1 MKNTK
6 TITHTHQLKH
16 LYQIK
21 MKIET
26 TPIKDLIIINP
37 SVYEDNRG
45 YFFESYNQ
53 RFFREQGI
61 YTNFVQDNQSIS
73 VKGVLRG
80 LHFQKIAPQAKL
92 VRCIVGEV
100 YDVVVDLRKS
110 SETYKKWFGVKLSED
125 NMKMMFVPKGFA
137 HGFVTLSD
145 VAVFHY
151 KCDELYMP
159 SADGGIIYNDP
170 EINIDWGVDVSQLI
184 MSDKDR
190 VLPKLADIETEL
202 GF

>member
-1 MKNTK
+1 
-6 TITHTHQLKH
+6 
-16 LYQIK
+16 

-190 VLPKLADIETEL
+190 VLPKLADIETDL

>member
-1 MKNTK
+1 
-6 TITHTHQLKH
+6 
-16 LYQIK
+16 

-110 SETYKKWFGVKLSED
+110 SDTYKKWFGVKLSED

-159 SADGGIIYNDP
+159 SSDGGIIYNDP
-170 EINIDWGVDVSQLI
+170 ELNIDWCVDVNELI
-184 MSDKDR
+184 LSDKDR
-190 VLPKLADIETEL
+190 VLPKLVDIEKEL
-202 GF
+202 NF

>member
-1 MKNTK
+1 
-6 TITHTHQLKH
+6 
-16 LYQIK
+16 

-26 TPIKDLIIINP
+26 TPIKDLLIINP

>member
-1 MKNTK
+1 
-6 TITHTHQLKH
+6 
-16 LYQIK
+16 

>member
-1 MKNTK
+1 MN
-6 TITHTHQLKH
+6 
-16 LYQIK
+16 
-21 MKIET
+21 IET
-26 TPIKDLIIINP
+26 TPIKDLIVINP

-190 VLPKLADIETEL
+190 VLPKLVDIETDL

>member
-1 MKNTK
+1 
-6 TITHTHQLKH
+6 
-16 LYQIK
+16 

-61 YTNFVQDNQSIS
+61 YTNFVQDNQSIN

-110 SETYKKWFGVKLSED
+110 SDTYKQWFGVKLSED
-125 NMKMMFVPKGFA
+125 NMKMMLVPKGFA

-170 EINIDWGVDVSQLI
+170 EINIDWGIDVNQLI

>member
-1 MKNTK
+1 
-6 TITHTHQLKH
+6 
-16 LYQIK
+16 

-110 SETYKKWFGVKLSED
+110 SDTYKKWFGVKLSED

-159 SADGGIIYNDP
+159 SSDGGIIYNDP
-170 EINIDWGVDVSQLI
+170 ELNIDWGVDVNELI
-184 MSDKDR
+184 LSDKDR
-190 VLPKLADIETEL
+190 VLPKLVDIEKEL
-202 GF
+202 NF

>member
-1 MKNTK
+1 
-6 TITHTHQLKH
+6 
-16 LYQIK
+16 

-26 TPIKDLIIINP
+26 TPIKDLLIINP

-80 LHFQKIAPQAKL
+80 LHFQKTAPQSKL
-92 VRCIVGEV
+92 VRCVVGEV

-110 SETYKKWFGVKLSED
+110 SDTYKQWFGVKLSED
-125 NMKMMFVPKGFA
+125 NMKMMLVPKGFA

-159 SADGGIIYNDP
+159 SSDGGIIYNDP
-170 EINIDWGVDVSQLI
+170 ELNIDWGVDVNELI
-184 MSDKDR
+184 LSDKDR
-190 VLPKLADIETEL
+190 VLPKLVDIEKEL
-202 GF
+202 NF

>member
-1 MKNTK
+1 MLYWK
-6 TITHTHQLKH
+6 TTIHTHQSKRP
-16 LYQIK
+16 YQTK

-190 VLPKLADIETEL
+190 VLPKLADIETDL

>member
-1 MKNTK
+1 MN
-6 TITHTHQLKH
+6 
-16 LYQIK
+16 
-21 MKIET
+21 IET
-26 TPIKDLIIINP
+26 TPIKDLYVFSP
-37 SVYEDNRG
+37 TVYEDNRG

-159 SADGGIIYNDP
+159 SSDGGIIYNDP
-170 EINIDWGVDVSQLI
+170 ELNIDWGVDVNELI
-184 MSDKDR
+184 LSDKDR
-190 VLPKLADIETEL
+190 VLPKLVDIEKEL
-202 GF
+202 NF

>member
-6 TITHTHQLKH
+6 TTTHTHQLKH

-170 EINIDWGVDVSQLI
+170 EININWGVDVSQLI

-190 VLPKLADIETEL
+190 VLPKLADIETDL

>member
-1 MKNTK
+1 
-6 TITHTHQLKH
+6 
-16 LYQIK
+16 

-26 TPIKDLIIINP
+26 TPIKDLIVINP

>member
-1 MKNTK
+1 MN
-6 TITHTHQLKH
+6 
-16 LYQIK
+16 
-21 MKIET
+21 IET
-26 TPIKDLIIINP
+26 TPIKDLIVINP

-190 VLPKLADIETEL
+190 VLPKLADIETDL

>member
-1 MKNTK
+1 
-6 TITHTHQLKH
+6 
-16 LYQIK
+16 
-21 MKIET
+21 MKIEQ
-26 TPIKDLIIINP
+26 TPIKDLYVISP
-37 SVYEDNRG
+37 TVYEDNRG

-80 LHFQKIAPQAKL
+80 LHFQKTAPQSKL
-92 VRCIVGEV
+92 VRCVVGEV

-110 SETYKKWFGVKLSED
+110 SDTYKKWFGIKLSED
-125 NMKMMFVPKGFA
+125 NMKMVLVPKGFA

-145 VAVFHY
+145 VAIFHY

-170 EINIDWGVDVSQLI
+170 EINIDWGVDVNELI
-184 MSDKDR
+184 LSDKDR
-190 VLPKLADIETEL
+190 VLPKLVDIEKEL
-202 GF
+202 NF

>member
-1 MKNTK
+1 
-6 TITHTHQLKH
+6 
-16 LYQIK
+16 

-110 SETYKKWFGVKLSED
+110 SETYKKWFGIKLSED
-125 NMKMMFVPKGFA
+125 NMKMMYVPKGFA

-190 VLPKLADIETEL
+190 VLPKLADIETDL

>member
-1 MKNTK
+1 
-6 TITHTHQLKH
+6 
-16 LYQIK
+16 

-80 LHFQKIAPQAKL
+80 LHFQKTAPQSKL

-110 SETYKKWFGVKLSED
+110 SDTYKQWFGIKLSED
-125 NMKMMFVPKGFA
+125 NMKMMLVPKGFA

-145 VAVFHY
+145 VAIFHY

-170 EINIDWGVDVSQLI
+170 EINIDWGVDVNELI
-184 MSDKDR
+184 LSDKDR
-190 VLPKLADIETEL
+190 VLPKLVDIEKEL
-202 GF
+202 NF